1 MALQRARLVHTMILH
16 FHPFASFCQKVL
28 IGLYELEIP
37 FERNVVHLEK
47 PEERDALAKLWPFA
61 KFPVIEDGGKVVGES
76 TIILEYLAGNRLIPE
91 DPERALECRLRDR
104 FFDLYVADPMSK
116 IVTDKLRPEG
126 HRDGFGVEEARKQL
140 ATAYR
145 VADDWLAGHQWAVG
159 DTFTMADCAAAPAL
173 FYANIVLPFGDFRNV
188 AAYFARLEKRPSY
201 ARVRAEAEPYMKLFP
216 G

>member
-1 MALQRARLVHTMILH
+1 MILH

-37 FERNVVHLEK
+37 FERNIVRLEK
-47 PEERDALAKLWPFA
+47 PEERTALAKLWPLA
-61 KFPVIEDGGKVVGES
+61 KFPVVEDGAEVVAES
-76 TIILEYLAGNRLIPE
+76 SIILEWLAGGRLIPKNS
-91 DPERALECRLRDR
+91 ERALECRLRDR
-104 FFDLYVADPMSK
+104 FFDLYIADPMSK
-116 IVTDKLRPEG
+116 IVTDNLRPDG
-126 HRDGFGVEEARKQL
+126 HHDRFGVEEARKLL

-145 VADDWLAGHQWAVG
+145 VVDVWLAGHEWAVG

-173 FYANIVLPFGDFRNV
+173 FYANLVQPFGDFPNV

>member
-1 MALQRARLVHTMILH
+1 MILH

-28 IGLYELEIP
+28 IGLHELEIP

-47 PEERDALAKLWPFA
+47 PEERAALARLWPFA
-61 KFPVIEDGGKVVGES
+61 RFPVIEDRGKVVAES
-76 TIILEYLAGNRLIPE
+76 SIILEYLAGGRLIPK

-116 IVTDKLRPEG
+116 IVTDNLRPEG
-126 HRDGFGVEEARKQL
+126 HHDGFGVEEARKLL

-145 VADDWLAGHQWAVG
+145 VADGWLAGHEWAVG

-173 FYANIVLPFGDFRNV
+173 FYANLVQPFGDSANV
-188 AAYFARLEKRPSY
+188 AAYFARLEKRPAY

>member
-1 MALQRARLVHTMILH
+1 MILH

-37 FERNVVHLEK
+37 FEPNIVHLEK
-47 PEERDALAKLWPFA
+47 PEERAALARLWPLA
-61 KFPVIEDGGKVVGES
+61 KFPVIEDGDKVVAES
-76 TIILEYLAGNRLIPE
+76 SIILEYLAGGRLIPK
-91 DPERALECRLRDR
+91 DPERALECRLRER
-104 FFDLYVADPMSK
+104 FFDLYVGVPMSK
-116 IVTDKLRPEG
+116 IVTDRLRPEG
-126 HRDGFGVEEARKQL
+126 HHDMFGVQEARKEL

-145 VADDWLAGHQWAVG
+145 VADGWLAGHEWAVG

-173 FYANIVLPFGDFRNV
+173 FYANLVQPFDNAPNV
-188 AAYFARLEKRPSY
+188 AAYVARLEKRPSY

>member
-1 MALQRARLVHTMILH
+1 MILH

-47 PEERDALAKLWPFA
+47 PEERAALARLWPFA
-61 KFPVIEDGGKVVGES
+61 RFPVIEDRGKVVAES
-76 TIILEYLAGNRLIPE
+76 SIILEYLAGGRLIPK

-116 IVTDKLRPEG
+116 IVTDNLRPEG
-126 HRDGFGVEEARKQL
+126 HHDGFGVEEARKLL

-145 VADDWLAGHQWAVG
+145 VADGWLAGHEWAVG

-173 FYANIVLPFGDFRNV
+173 FYANLVQPFGDSANV

>member
-1 MALQRARLVHTMILH
+1 MVQAMILH

-37 FERNVVHLEK
+37 FERNIVHLEK
-47 PEERDALAKLWPFA
+47 ADERAALARLWPFA
-61 KFPVIEDGGKVVGES
+61 KFPVIEDGSKIVAES
-76 TIILEYLAGNRLIPE
+76 SIILEYLAGGRLIPT

-104 FFDLYVADPMSK
+104 FFDLYVDVPMQK
-116 IVTDKLRPEG
+116 IVTDNLRPEG
-126 HRDGFGVEEARKQL
+126 HRDRFGVEEARKEL

-145 VADDWLAGHQWAVG
+145 VADGWLAGQPWATG

-173 FYANIVLPFGDFRNV
+173 FYANLVQPFDAFPNV

-216 G
+216 A

>member
-1 MALQRARLVHTMILH
+1 MVQAMILH

-28 IGLYELEIP
+28 IGLYELDIP
-37 FERNVVHLEK
+37 FERNIVHLEK
-47 PEERDALAKLWPFA
+47 PDERDALARLWPFA
-61 KFPVIEDGGKVVGES
+61 KFPVIEDGSRVVAES
-76 TIILEYLAGNRLIPE
+76 TIILEYLAGGRLIPT

-104 FFDLYVADPMSK
+104 FFDLHVDVPMGK
-116 IVTDKLRPEG
+116 IVTDNLRPEG
-126 HRDGFGVEEARKQL
+126 HRDRFGVEEARKEL

-145 VADDWLAGHQWAVG
+145 VADGWLAGHRWAVG

-173 FYANIVLPFGDFRNV
+173 FYANLVQPFDAFPNV

-216 G
+216 A

>member
-1 MALQRARLVHTMILH
+1 MILH
-16 FHPFASFCQKVL
+16 FHPFASYCQKVL

-37 FERNVVHLEK
+37 FERNIVHLEK
-47 PEERDALAKLWPFA
+47 PEERAALASLWPFA
-61 KFPVIEDGGKVVGES
+61 KFPVIEDGSKVVVES
-76 TIILEYLAGNRLIPE
+76 SIILETLAGGRLIPK

-104 FFDLYVADPMSK
+104 FFDLHVAEPMGK
-116 IVTDKLRPEG
+116 IVTDNIRPEG
-126 HRDGFGVEEARKQL
+126 HRDPFGVEEARKQL

-145 VADDWLAGHQWAVG
+145 IADRWLAGREWAVG
-159 DTFTMADCAAAPAL
+159 DTFTMADCAAAPPL
-173 FYANIVLPFGDFRNV
+173 FYANLVQPFGDFPNV

>member
-1 MALQRARLVHTMILH
+1 MILH

-37 FERNVVHLEK
+37 FESNIVHLEK
-47 PEERDALAKLWPFA
+47 AEERAALAKLWPFA
-61 KFPVIEDGGKVVGES
+61 RFPVIEDDGKVVAES
-76 TIILEYLAGNRLIPE
+76 SIILEYLAGGRLIPK
-91 DPERALECRLRDR
+91 DAERALECRLRDR

-116 IVTDKLRPEG
+116 IVTDNLRPEG
-126 HRDGFGVEEARKQL
+126 HHDTFGVEEARKLL

-145 VADDWLAGHQWAVG
+145 LVDVWLAGHEWAVG

-173 FYANIVLPFGDFRNV
+173 FYANLVQPFGDFRNI

-216 G
+216 A

>member
-1 MALQRARLVHTMILH
+1 MILH

-47 PEERDALAKLWPFA
+47 PEERGALAKLWPFA
-61 KFPVIEDGGKVVGES
+61 LFPVIEDGEKVIPES
-76 TIILEYLAGNRLIPE
+76 SIILEWLGSGRLIPR

-104 FFDLYVADPMSK
+104 FFDLHVSVPMSK
-116 IVTDKLRPEG
+116 IVTDNLRPAG
-126 HRDGFGVEEARKQL
+126 HRDRFGVEDARKQL

-145 VADDWLAGHQWAVG
+145 VADDWLGGREWAVG
-159 DTFTMADCAAAPAL
+159 DAFTMADCAAAPAL
-173 FYANIVLPFGDFRNV
+173 FYANLVQPFSDFANV
-188 AAYFARLEKRPSY
+188 TAYFARLERRPSY
-201 ARVRAEAEPYMKLFP
+201 ARVRAEAEPYLKLFP